1 MLKLKNKQLIPNFN
15 TTIKKFFLKFCYFSM
30 LTLYVACGAEPE
42 NKTIVEPAVNTTNE
56 TEPTITSKKTI
67 MFFGDSLTAGYGL
80 DAIEDAFPNLIQQN
94 IDSLSLGYT
103 VINSGVSGET
113 SSGGKNRIDWVLS
126 TKVDVFVL
134 ELGAN
139 DGLRGVPLKETRQN
153 LQAIIDVVRKK
164 NPKTKIVLTGM
175 QIPPNMVL
183 DFNFKNE
190 RYVIINNHL
199 KCCGDG
205 ILNTT
210 NTSDEENRRL
220 NATRLLKEYMDDNLS
235 DVNVFLVGDFN
246 DHIHDVRAHN
256 VFQEFIDDSE
266 DYVFADM
273 DIANGTNTN
282 WSFPS
287 WPSHLDHILITNELF
302 DEFQLNTTVVETIK
316 VDDYVGGWNNY
327 DTNITDHR
335 PVAIKFTPSATLS
348 IDNLTLNSIEFKS
361 YPNPISNQ
369 TTFSIKNVS
378 GVKSLRIL
386 DVLGREVFKS
396 SAIKDKNY
404 VWNRTS
410 LPSGMYFAKLYANN
424 QLVKTI
430 KVLLE

>member
-1 MLKLKNKQLIPNFN
+1 MNRIKFTLLFLLISISSIAQVIEDISFGTDVTLEVVTWNIERFPKNNQ
-15 TTIKKFFLKFCYFSM
+15 TTIDQVARVIKAIDADVYAVQEIDDILSFNSLMASLPEYDSYITSDKFRGLAYIYKKS
-30 LTLYVACGAEPE
+30 
-42 NKTIVEPAVNTTNE
+42 
-56 TEPTITSKKTI
+56 TITVNSAYEIYNSNT
-67 MFFGDSLTAGYGL
+67 FWSP
-80 DAIEDAFPNLIQQN
+80 FPR
-94 IDSLSLGYT
+94 Y
-103 VINSGVSGET
+103 
-113 SSGGKNRIDWVLS
+113 
-126 TKVDVFVL
+126 
-134 ELGAN
+134 
-139 DGLRGVPLKETRQN
+139 P
-153 LQAIIDVVRKK
+153 
-164 NPKTKIVLTGM
+164 
-175 QIPPNMVL
+175 MVL

-410 LPSGMYFAKLYANN
+410 LPSGMYFANLYANN